1 MQLCISFGTCYSATL
16 LHLPHGVKG
25 EEQTQTYFTAT
36 PTQKSKHL
44 CSMCSAC
51 ASGEGGVVQ
60 ARPTVAHFT
69 VECGRREASVAHY
82 GQPSCSLSWLPL
94 SIFAVGK
101 TLFASF
107 VDFVRRTAEVI
118 YLPFPHIHP
127 HFYIF
132 STVQRASCNVFCSC
146 RQHILIC
153 FSAVSYAVS
162 AAHLSASVE
171 HATQTK
177 LKLRFQFCFRF
188 RSENRAK
195 KQKRIE
201 ATIAERCCAG
211 FDWSRS

>member
-1 MQLCISFGTCYSATL
+1 
-16 LHLPHGVKG
+16 
-25 EEQTQTYFTAT
+25 
-36 PTQKSKHL
+36 
-44 CSMCSAC
+44 MCSAC
-51 ASGEGGVVQ
+51 ASAGKGTGEGGVVQ

-69 VECGRREASVAHY
+69 LECGRREASVAHY

-118 YLPFPHIHP
+118 YLPFPNHFPSP

-132 STVQRASCNVFCSC
+132 LTVQRASCNVFCSC

-162 AAHLSASVE
+162 AAHLSASLE

-177 LKLRFQFCFRF
+177 FNLRFQFAFDF
-188 RSENRAK
+188 TEKIGQKNTSGL
-195 KQKRIE
+195 KQQLQNDAVMDLIGE
-201 ATIAERCCAG
+201 
-211 FDWSRS
+211 

>member
-36 PTQKSKHL
+36 PTQNSKHS

-127 HFYIF
+127 IFIYFLDCATGFLQRLLQLQATHFNLF
-132 STVQRASCNVFCSC
+132 LCGFLC
-146 RQHILIC
+146 C
-153 FSAVSYAVS
+153 F
-162 AAHLSASVE
+162 
-171 HATQTK
+171 
-177 LKLRFQFCFRF
+177 
-188 RSENRAK
+188 
-195 KQKRIE
+195 
-201 ATIAERCCAG
+201 CCA
-211 FDWSRS
+211 FECIS